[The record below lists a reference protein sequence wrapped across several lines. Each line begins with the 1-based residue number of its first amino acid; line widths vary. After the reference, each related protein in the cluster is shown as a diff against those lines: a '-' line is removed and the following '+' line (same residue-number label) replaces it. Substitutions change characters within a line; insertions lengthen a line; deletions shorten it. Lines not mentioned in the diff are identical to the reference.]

1 MPSVNVSGVREARL
15 AATALR
21 NVEPELRKAI
31 NADTRAT
38 VNPLWR
44 EAIGGRAAS
53 RLDQRVLARGA
64 RVATGARPALI
75 AASSRRALRGGLEP
89 ATDWPV
95 VEFGAKD
102 RNTRSTY
109 SRRTP
114 SGKTARVTRR
124 TRRQLPA
131 HRAGGRVLFPAA
143 AEVLPRVAALWAQT
157 AVRLTFEAL
166 RKGDR

>member
-21 NVEPELRKAI
+21 AVEPELRKAI
-31 NADTRAT
+31 NADTRAV

-44 EAIGGRAAS
+44 DAIASRATS
-53 RLDQRVLARGA
+53 RLDQRVLGRGA
-64 RVATGARPALI
+64 RVATGARPALV

-89 ATDWPV
+89 ASEWPV

-102 RNTRSTY
+102 RNARSTY
-109 SRRTP
+109 SRRTR
-114 SGKTARVTRR
+114 SGKTAKVTRR

-131 HRAGGRVLFPAA
+131 HRRSGRVLYPAA
-143 AEVLPRVAALWAQT
+143 AEVLPRVSARWAQT
-157 AVRLTFEAL
+157 AIWLTFEAL